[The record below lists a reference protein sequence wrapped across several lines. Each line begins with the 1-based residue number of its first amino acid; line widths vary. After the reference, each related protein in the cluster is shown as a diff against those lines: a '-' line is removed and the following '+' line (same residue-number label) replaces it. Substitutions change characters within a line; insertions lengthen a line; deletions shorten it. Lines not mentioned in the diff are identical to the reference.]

1 MGILRKCA
9 KLGLVMAGT
18 TTALV
23 AGACIQ
29 KYKDNDSKK
38 SLLVSLGLG
47 MLSGACLGTA
57 AAMDKKDVVNQT
69 LDEVDF
75 QLMKAG
81 LGHILREGE

>member
-1 MGILRKCA
+1 MGVLRKCV
-9 KLGLVMAGT
+9 KLSLLMAGT

-29 KYKDNDSKK
+29 KYKDNNSKK
-38 SLLVSLGLG
+38 SLLISLGLG
-47 MLSGACLGTA
+47 MLSGACLSTA
-57 AAMDKKDVVNQT
+57 AGMDKKDIINKT

-81 LGHILREGE
+81 FGHIVRGE

>member
-1 MGILRKCA
+1 MKVLRKCV

-18 TTALV
+18 TIALV

-29 KYKDNDSKK
+29 KYKDNNSKK
-38 SLLVSLGLG
+38 SLLISLGLG

-57 AAMDKKDVVNQT
+57 AAMDKKDIVNQT

-81 LGHILREGE
+81 LGHIVKEGE

>member
-1 MGILRKCA
+1 MGVLRKCI
-9 KLGLVMAGT
+9 KLGLVMTGT

-38 SLLVSLGLG
+38 SLLISLGLG

-75 QLMKAG
+75 HLMKAG
-81 LGHILREGE
+81 LGHIVREGE

>member
-1 MGILRKCA
+1 MGVLRKCV

-29 KYKDNDSKK
+29 KYKDNSKK
-38 SLLVSLGLG
+38 SLLISLGLG

-57 AAMDKKDVVNQT
+57 AGMDKKDIINEI
-69 LDEVDF
+69 LNEVDF

-81 LGHILREGE
+81 FGHIVKEGE

>member
-1 MGILRKCA
+1 MGVLRKCA

-29 KYKDNDSKK
+29 KYKDNSKK
-38 SLLVSLGLG
+38 SLLISLGLG
-47 MLSGACLGTA
+47 MLSGVCLGTA
-57 AAMDKKDVVNQT
+57 AGMDKKDIINQT

-81 LGHILREGE
+81 FGHIVREGE

>member
-1 MGILRKCA
+1 MGVLRKCV

-18 TTALV
+18 TTALI
-23 AGACIQ
+23 AGAYIQ
-29 KYKDNDSKK
+29 KYKDNSKK
-38 SLLVSLGLG
+38 SLLISLGLG

-75 QLMKAG
+75 QLMNAG
-81 LGHILREGE
+81 LGHIRRKGE

>member
-1 MGILRKCA
+1 MSILRKCV

-29 KYKDNDSKK
+29 KYKDNNSKK

-47 MLSGACLGTA
+47 MFSGACLGTA
-57 AAMDKKDVVNQT
+57 AGMDKKDVINET
-69 LDEVDF
+69 LNKVDI
-75 QLMKAG
+75 QLKQSG
-81 LGHILREGE
+81 IGNIIK

>member
-1 MGILRKCA
+1 MGVLRKCV

-18 TTALV
+18 TTALI
-23 AGACIQ
+23 AGAYIQ
-29 KYKDNDSKK
+29 KYKDNSKK
-38 SLLVSLGLG
+38 SLLISLGLG

-75 QLMKAG
+75 QLMNAG
-81 LGHILREGE
+81 LGHIMRKGE

>member
-1 MGILRKCA
+1 MGILRKCV

-29 KYKDNDSKK
+29 KYKDNNSKK
-38 SLLVSLGLG
+38 SLLISLGLG

-57 AAMDKKDVVNQT
+57 AGMDKKDVINET
-69 LDEVDF
+69 LNKVDI
-75 QLMKAG
+75 QLRESG
-81 LGHILREGE
+81 IGHIIKGR